1 VCASPKFEQAYDVA
15 ALGATPLDRL
25 ASTQEHALPI
35 ASAGGPTQL
44 PRSERSWLG
53 RRPLAGARRI
63 HDVAVIGAGPAGLA
77 TAVYAAAEG
86 LSVLICE
93 AHRVGGQAGPR
104 SCIEDHLGFPTG
116 ISAEALA
123 DRAFVQARKLG
134 AEIAIPT
141 QVVQLEGPS
150 PPFRL
155 ATADRAALRARSVV
169 LATGARYRQPAI
181 PKLAQFEGRGIWYWA
196 TAREAQRCRGREVAL
211 VGGGSSACEAAV
223 FLSRFASRVWLL
235 VRGDALADGVP
246 GELMARLEAAGNIE
260 LLRRTEVVAL
270 HGREAGALDRV
281 RWRHGPS
288 GREEERSIADLFL
301 FVGAEPVTRWLVGSG
316 VGLDPRGFVTT
327 GSRQDPMTPSLQA
340 SIAGVYAVG
349 DVRSG
354 SAKRVGSALSDGA
367 LVVAQLQAFLSRT
380 ASVPAD

>member
-1 VCASPKFEQAYDVA
+1 VCASPKFEQAYDVSS
-15 ALGATPLDRL
+15 LGASALDR
-25 ASTQEHALPI
+25 
-35 ASAGGPTQL
+35 SA
-44 PRSERSWLG
+44 WLG
-53 RRPLAGARRI
+53 RRPRAGAQRI

-104 SCIEDHLGFPTG
+104 SCIENHLGFPTG
-116 ISAEALA
+116 ISAQALA
-123 DRAFVQARKLG
+123 DRAFVQARQLG
-134 AEIAIPT
+134 AQIAIPT
-141 QVVQLEGPS
+141 QVVRLEGQRA
-150 PPFRL
+150 PFRL
-155 ATADRAALRARSVV
+155 ATADGALLQARSVV

-211 VGGGSSACEAAV
+211 IGGGSSACEAAV
-223 FLSRFASRVWLL
+223 FLSRFANRVWLL
-235 VRGDALADGVP
+235 VRGEALADGVP
-246 GELMARLEAAGNIE
+246 GELWARLKAAGNIE

-270 HGREAGALDRV
+270 RGCEAGALDRV

-301 FVGAEPVTRWLVGSG
+301 FVGAEPGTQWLADSG
-316 VGLDPRGFVTT
+316 IAFDPRGFVTT
-327 GSRQDPMTPSLQA
+327 GSREDSTTPSLQA
-340 SIAGVYAVG
+340 SIPGVYAVG

-354 SAKRVGSALSDGA
+354 SAKRVGSALSEGA
-367 LVVAQLQAFLSRT
+367 LVVAQLQAFLSH
-380 ASVPAD
+380 AVDVPAADEG